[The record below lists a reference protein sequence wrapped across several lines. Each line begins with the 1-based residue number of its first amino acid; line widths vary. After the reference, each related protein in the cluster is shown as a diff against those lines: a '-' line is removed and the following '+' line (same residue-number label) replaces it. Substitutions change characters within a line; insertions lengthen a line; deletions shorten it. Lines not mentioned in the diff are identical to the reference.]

1 MTFIFAAMGFLPSPN
16 TKYSKQHPWEQS
28 MAFYF
33 VSILNAFKAK
43 NAVSLFITSTFCML
57 LVMPAFADVDSPL
70 LEYRFEEASWNGSA
84 GEIIDSSGN
93 GYHASINNNS
103 FLATGSPALS
113 GSPGTCGYTS
123 QNDGSIAVTGLP
135 LDTSTS
141 GVKTTVTFWMN
152 WDGDNDNVMPIGWDR
167 HDIWIRNGS
176 IGFNTWSN
184 DIYGTSSAGLE
195 DGWHHI
201 AVEFTNGSVTSNRMY
216 IDGVEQVL
224 TQRQGSPN
232 NSRAFVNSELRIG
245 GVSNASGYDFHGSLD
260 EVRVYQEALTAAE
273 IREVMDARHPCPGAP
288 VIEYYFDELSWDGT
302 PNEIV
307 NNIGNTNNATA
318 VGDTTTVTAGQV
330 CSAGTFDGTGDYI
343 NATGINT
350 YLNTTASVSFW
361 MKTSQSGNNSPWNAP
376 GIFGVEQRGGGD
388 DIFWGTIDASGH
400 ISIQKG
406 NGSSAASSTVINN
419 DRWHHVV
426 LTWDSASGLVQVFV
440 NGNLED
446 SANSAT
452 GDVSNNFSSIG
463 RIENSF
469 SNANFTGQLDEVM
482 VFDSVIP
489 ASQVSTIYN
498 NQFNGDNYDG
508 SARVCPIPPAPPTPI
523 VDYRFDECSY
533 AEAPGEVIDQTG
545 NFNADTNSIPSPVD
559 GGIINKSLDLTANG
573 TDDWVHVP
581 SNLVD
586 GLDDFTVAVW
596 IKTAVNKSQQEI
608 FHALG
613 SSTGDDELE
622 ISLQG
627 GNQVVVKVN
636 DVSQTLNSSVTL
648 TNDNWHHLVITRV
661 NSQVCLFIN
670 GVQQACGNSVGS
682 GVLSVTNADAVV
694 IGQEQD
700 SYGGNFSTS
709 QNFVGQL
716 DEFKIYDSQLL
727 VSDID
732 SIYQNELVGK
742 NYDAEAN
749 DSAREAVVCDNF
761 CSINSGTLN
770 AVGIKINGSGSD
782 SQINTTTEGLAIYS
796 AWLAAGSPATGIIS
810 GGTYNVSASGTSSVD
825 RVDFGGS
832 AHDFSGTLP
841 YPGFADGV
849 DGSHFLVHA
858 SGKLSLPAGDYTIFV
873 ESDDGF
879 SFLMDTVSG
888 DSVSFNKFGSSSSGA
903 SNELRFELPIGN
915 SNTGGS
921 FTLTQDSVFDIAT
934 IFFERTGGDY
944 LEISIANNIRTNN
957 APSGYEILRHGAL
970 GGKVNFGCT
979 ADPQIHHYEIVHDG
993 NGLTCAAETVTV
1005 KACIDD
1011 SCANLSTESVT
1022 LDFLVDG
1029 ALISAPTFTG
1039 STDISFN
1046 NTDVETVTLSVANAT
1061 VSASDPVVCDDG
1073 VGASCNMVFSNA
1085 GFRFLYGDSNSLTL
1099 PNQVSGTAFPEE
1111 LKLQAVKDN
1120 NGVCEGIFTN
1130 NNNIDLSQQNV
1141 TPTAP
1146 AGLDFTI
1153 NGSSIA
1159 KHPSFTNTSLNFGAD
1174 SIAVIPTPIYHDA
1187 GQIRLY
1193 ANYNVGGITLTGSS
1207 NPFWVSPAELVVS
1220 ATSGSGT
1227 GSIVLNGAS
1236 STAGPTHAA
1245 GEDFTLTVSALN
1257 SLGVVTPNYSPG
1269 QIALK
1274 LERTGPTL
1282 TGSINGDLTYAAGAT
1297 LSASVGSTFQDVT
1310 FTNFNSGVATFN
1322 GAQYSEVGLLNL
1334 DVQDSNYGNVGITIP
1349 AQAINIG
1356 RFVPD
1361 HFEQTIVT
1369 NGSFLATCNL
1379 GTTFAYSGQTDEA
1392 TGLIG
1397 AISYLTKPV
1406 LAISALNKQGDI
1418 TQNYYQDSQGTSND
1432 YMKLAAAGVGV
1443 TAPTL
1448 DEVARGIDTTL
1459 LPLTANMNTG
1469 TLSQND
1475 LTTLIPADNPLPR
1488 GVLHYQFSELDNFFY
1503 NRSANALV
1511 APFDSDI
1518 DFSIATIIDSD
1529 SVNVD
1534 IAKVVDASPTGVEI
1548 RFGRLVLENSF
1559 GPEISSLPQ
1568 PMQIEHFDGTN
1579 YIVSE
1584 NNNCVTYDASNITLS
1599 NISLNPALTGATG
1612 GNGNFVDGETR
1623 AVELTAPGAGNTGEV
1638 GVVYSTFDWLKF
1650 DWGNTGSYD
1659 QNPSAIASFGL
1670 YRGNDRIISWRE
1682 IHK

>member
-1 MTFIFAAMGFLPSPN
+1 MCILPG
-16 TKYSKQHPWEQS
+16 
-28 MAFYF
+28 
-33 VSILNAFKAK
+33 LNAQYFRPHQGTK
-43 NAVSLFITSTFCML
+43 NLRSIVVALLNVLKSKNLVSLLIVSTFSMFTAI
-57 LVMPAFADVDSPL
+57 PAFADVDSPL
-70 LEYRFEEASWNGSA
+70 LEYRFEETRWDGAA
-84 GEIIDSSGN
+84 GEILDSSGN
-93 GYHASINNNS
+93 GHHASVNNNAI
-103 FLATGSPALS
+103 LATVSPALT
-113 GSPGTCGYTS
+113 GTPGTCGYTS

-135 LDTSTS
+135 LNTTSN

-152 WDGDNDNVMPIGWDR
+152 WDGTDNVMPIGWNF
-167 HDIWIRNGS
+167 HDIWIINGS
-176 IGFNTWSN
+176 IGFNTWSS
-184 DIYGTSSAGLE
+184 DVYGTSSAGLAN
-195 DGWHHI
+195 GWHHI

-224 TQRQGSPN
+224 TQRFGSPT
-232 NSRAFVNSELRIG
+232 NSRAFVNSQMRVG
-245 GVSNASGYDFHGSLD
+245 GVANSTSYDFHGLLD
-260 EVRVYQEALTAAE
+260 EVRVYQGTLTTTE
-273 IREVMDARHPCPGAP
+273 ILAVMNARHPCIGSP

-302 PNEIV
+302 PNEV
-307 NNIGNTNNATA
+307 LNNIGNVNHGTA
-318 VGDTTTVTAGQV
+318 FGDTTTVSTGQV

-343 NATGINT
+343 DASGISS
-350 YLNTTASVSFW
+350 YLNSTASISFW
-361 MKTSQSGNNSPWNAP
+361 MKSDQSGNNSAWNAP
-376 GIFGVEQRGGGD
+376 GILGVEERGGGD

-400 ISIQKG
+400 LRIQKG
-406 NGSSAASSTVINN
+406 NGSFAVSSTVIN
-419 DRWHHVV
+419 DSSWHHVV
-426 LTWDSASGLVQVFV
+426 LTWDSASGVVQVYV
-440 NGNLED
+440 NGNLEG
-446 SANSAT
+446 SANSET
-452 GDVSNNFSSIG
+452 GDVGSPFSSIG
-463 RIENSF
+463 LIENSF
-469 SNANFTGQLDEVM
+469 SSVNYTGQLDELM
-482 VFDSVIP
+482 VFDSIISP
-489 ASQVSTIYN
+489 SQVSDIYS
-498 NQFNGDNYDG
+498 NQLNGDNYDG
-508 SARVCPIPPAPPTPI
+508 SARVCPVPPVPLIPI

-545 NFNADTNSIPSPVD
+545 NFSANSNNIPSPVD
-559 GGIINKSLDLTANG
+559 EAIINKSLDLSADG
-573 TDDWVHVP
+573 TDDWIHVP
-581 SNLVD
+581 SNVVD
-586 GLDDFTVAVW
+586 GLDDFSLAVW
-596 IKTAVNKSQQEI
+596 FKTSSDKSQQEI
-608 FHALG
+608 FQALG
-613 SSTGDDELE
+613 SSSSDDELE
-622 ISLQG
+622 IYLKDDDK
-627 GNQVVVKVN
+627 VVIKIKGS
-636 DVSQTLNSSVTL
+636 SQELNSNVEL
-648 TNDNWHHLVITRV
+648 TNNNWHHLVVTRA
-661 NSQVCLFIN
+661 STEVCLFID
-670 GVQQACGNSVGS
+670 GVEQECGSSVT
-682 GVLSVTNADAVV
+682 GVLSVPNANATV

-700 SYGGNFSTS
+700 SFGGNFSTS
-709 QNFVGQL
+709 QNFIGLL
-716 DEFKIYDSQLL
+716 DEFKIFSSRISAD
-727 VSDID
+727 DID
-732 SIYQNELVGK
+732 DIYQNELAGN
-742 NYDAEAN
+742 NYDASIR
-749 DSAREAVVCDNF
+749 DAVQCDDF

-810 GGTYNVSASGTSSVD
+810 GGTYNVSASGTSTVD

-832 AHDFSGTLP
+832 EHDFSGTLP

-888 DSVSFNKFGSSSSGA
+888 DTVSFNKFGSSNSGA
-903 SNELRFELPIGN
+903 SNELRFELPTGN

-944 LEISIANNIRTNN
+944 LEISIANNIRTNS

-979 ADPQIHHYEIVHDG
+979 AEPQIHHYEIVHDG

-1029 ALISAPTFTG
+1029 TLINAPTFTG

-1073 VGASCNMVFSNA
+1073 VSASCNMVFSNA

-1120 NGVCEGIFTN
+1120 NGVCEGIFTSN
-1130 NNNIDLSQQNV
+1130 KNIDLSQQNV

-1146 AGLDFTI
+1146 AGLDFTVNATRI
-1153 NGSSIA
+1153 E
-1159 KHPSFTNTSLNFGAD
+1159 KHPNFTTTSLNFDAD
-1174 SIAVIPTPIYHDA
+1174 SIAIIPAPIYHDA
-1187 GQIRLY
+1187 GQIRLH
-1193 ANYNVGGITLTGSS
+1193 ANYDVGGITLTGSS
-1207 NPFWVSPAELVVS
+1207 DPFWVSPAKLVVS
-1220 ATSGSGT
+1220 ATSQTTSGT
-1227 GSIVLNGAS
+1227 VVLNGVNSPAS
-1236 STAGPTHAA
+1236 PTHAA
-1245 GEDFTLTVSALN
+1245 GDDFQLEVSALN

-1282 TGSINGDLTYAAGAT
+1282 TGSVDGDFTYFASAS
-1297 LSASVGSTFQDVT
+1297 LSSSVGSTFQEVT
-1310 FTNFNSGVATFN
+1310 LTNFSSGVSTFN

-1334 DVQDSNYGNVGITIP
+1334 DVQDNNYGNVGIIIP
-1349 AQAINIG
+1349 ADAINIG

-1361 HFEQTIVT
+1361 HFAQTVV
-1369 NGSFLATCNL
+1369 NDGAFSATCNM
-1379 GTTFAYSGQTDEA
+1379 GATFAFSGQTDET
-1392 TGLIG
+1392 TGLVG
-1397 AISYLTKPV
+1397 AISYLAKPV
-1406 LAISALNKQGDI
+1406 LAITALSKQGFV
-1418 TQNYYQDSQGTSND
+1418 TQNYYEDSQGSDND
-1432 YMKLAAAGVGV
+1432 YMKLSNTAV
-1443 TAPTL
+1443 TVTEPTL
-1448 DEVARGIDTTL
+1448 DQVADGVDDNK

-1518 DFSIATIIDSD
+1518 DFSIATIIDTD
-1529 SVNVD
+1529 NVNVD
-1534 IAKVVDASPTGVEI
+1534 IAKVVDVSPTGVEI

-1559 GPEISSLPQ
+1559 GPETSSLPQ

-1599 NISLNPALTGATG
+1599 NISLNPLLTSATG
-1612 GNGNFVDGETR
+1612 DPGDFVDGKTR
-1623 AVELTAPGAGNTGEV
+1623 AIELTAPGTGNTGEIDV
-1638 GVVYSTFDWLKF
+1638 LYSTFDWLKF
-1650 DWGNTGSYD
+1650 DWDNTGSYD
-1659 QNPSAIASFGL
+1659 QNPTAVATFGL
-1670 YRGNDRIISWRE
+1670 YRANDRIISWRE
-1682 IHK
+1682 INN

>member
-1 MTFIFAAMGFLPSPN
+1 MRLLSYL
-16 TKYSKQHPWEQS
+16 KVK
-28 MAFYF
+28 
-33 VSILNAFKAK
+33 SI
-43 NAVSLFITSTFCML
+43 
-57 LVMPAFADVDSPL
+57 
-70 LEYRFEEASWNGSA
+70 G
-84 GEIIDSSGN
+84 
-93 GYHASINNNS
+93 
-103 FLATGSPALS
+103 LATGINSSLPHPKSVKFYLRRLGVCSIFTAFYLSVYTMNLGAVLGHFTNIDLSVDSDFSVTWMAAAQANGSCPVQNVSDNFPSISYSQNS
-113 GSPGTCGYTS
+113 GSVNWTGDWVEVNEFDGTSAGIARVRNDLCTSGNCLRLGVPSGNSRQTYSNRGVLREVDLSSATSATLTFDYRGGRSRGNQTVVLSISNDGGSNWNTLQSYVINGGNTPAGTASFDISAYTS
-123 QNDGSIAVTGLP
+123 SDTQIRFLASGRNAV
-135 LDTSTS
+135 
-141 GVKTTVTFWMN
+141 
-152 WDGDNDNVMPIGWDR
+152 IG
-167 HDIWIRNGS
+167 
-176 IGFNTWSN
+176 
-184 DIYGTSSAGLE
+184 
-195 DGWHHI
+195 
-201 AVEFTNGSVTSNRMY
+201 MY
-216 IDGVEQVL
+216 IDDIDISYQ
-224 TQRQGSPN
+224 PN
-232 NSRAFVNSELRIG
+232 C
-245 GVSNASGYDFHGSLD
+245 
-260 EVRVYQEALTAAE
+260 TT
-273 IREVMDARHPCPGAP
+273 AP

-302 PNEIV
+302 PNEII
-307 NNIGNTNNATA
+307 NNVGNTNNGTA
-318 VGDTTTVTAGQV
+318 VGDTTTITAGQV
-330 CSAGTFDGTGDYI
+330 CSAGTFDGAGDYI
-343 NATGINT
+343 NATDIDS
-350 YLNTTASVSFW
+350 YLSTTASISFW
-361 MKTSQSGNNSPWNAP
+361 MNSSQNGSNTAWNAP
-376 GIFGVEQRGGGD
+376 GILGVEQRGGGS
-388 DIFWGTIDASGH
+388 DIFWGYIDGSGR
-400 ISIQKG
+400 IRIQKG
-406 NGSSAASSTVINN
+406 NGSSAASSTVVNN
-419 DRWHHVV
+419 ANWHHVV
-426 LTWDSASGLVQVFV
+426 LTWDSASGVVQVYV
-440 NGNLED
+440 NGNLEG
-446 SANSAT
+446 SANSET
-452 GDVSNNFSSIG
+452 GDVGSPFSSIG

-469 SNANFTGQLDEVM
+469 SNVNYTGQLDELM
-482 VFDSVIP
+482 VFDSIISP
-489 ASQVSTIYN
+489 SQVSDIYS
-498 NQFNGDNYDG
+498 NQLNGDNYDG
-508 SARVCPIPPAPPTPI
+508 SARSCPIPQVPAIPI

-533 AEAPGEVIDQTG
+533 AEVPGEVIDQTG

-559 GGIINKSLDLTANG
+559 GGIINKSLDLSANG

-586 GLDDFTVAVW
+586 GLDDFSVAVW

-608 FHALG
+608 FQALG

-622 ISLQG
+622 IYLQG
-627 GNQVVVKVN
+627 GNEVVIKVN

-670 GVQQACGNSVGS
+670 GVEQACGNSVGS
-682 GVLSVTNADAVV
+682 GVLSVTNANAVV

-700 SYGGNFSTS
+700 SYGGSFSTS

-716 DEFKIYDSQLL
+716 DEFKIYNAQLL
-727 VSDID
+727 ATDID

-742 NYDAEAN
+742 NYDAGDN

-810 GGTYNVSASGTSSVD
+810 GGTYNVSASGTSRVD
-825 RVDFGGS
+825 RIDFGGS
-832 AHDFSGTLP
+832 EHDFSGTLP

-888 DSVSFNKFGSSSSGA
+888 DTVSFNKFGSSNSGA
-903 SNELRFELPIGN
+903 SNELRFELPTGN

-944 LEISIANNIRTNN
+944 LEISIANNIRTNR

-979 ADPQIHHYEIVHDG
+979 AEPQIHHYEIVHDG

-1005 KACIDD
+1005 KACIDE

-1073 VGASCNMVFSNA
+1073 SGVSCDMEFTNA
-1085 GFRFLYGDSNSLTL
+1085 GFRFLYGSDDTGLVPIANQTSGLAFSDTL
-1099 PNQVSGTAFPEE
+1099 R
-1111 LKLQAVKDN
+1111 LQAFKDN
-1120 NGVCEGIFTN
+1120 NGVCEGYFDNDNNPREIKLSQENVVPEIGDVNELKFTVEV
-1130 NNNIDLSQQNV
+1130 NNIV
-1141 TPTAP
+1141 HEIT
-1146 AGLDFTI
+1146 
-1153 NGSSIA
+1153 
-1159 KHPSFTNTSLNFGAD
+1159 KHPSFTDTTLTFGNN
-1174 SIAVIPTPIYHDA
+1174 SIATIETPIYHDA
-1187 GQIRLY
+1187 GQIRLH
-1193 ANYNVGGITLTGSS
+1193 ANYNVGGISLTGSS
-1207 NPFWVSPAELVVS
+1207 DPFWVSPAELVVS

-1227 GSIVLNGAS
+1227 GSTVLNGAS
-1236 STAGPTHAA
+1236 SSDGPTHAA
-1245 GEDFTLTVSALN
+1245 GENFTLTVSAKN

-1269 QIALK
+1269 QIELK
-1274 LERTGPTL
+1274 VERTGPTPAL
-1282 TGSINGDLTYAAGAT
+1282 TGSVNGDLMYAAGAT
-1297 LSASVGSTFQDVT
+1297 LSASVGSTFQDIT
-1310 FTNFNSGVATFN
+1310 LTNFSSGISTFN

-1334 DVQDSNYGNVGITIP
+1334 DVKDSDYGNVGIIIDTKNANDVNDI
-1349 AQAINIG
+1349 ADIDIG
-1356 RFVPD
+1356 RFIPD

-1369 NGSFLATCNL
+1369 NGSFLATCNI

-1406 LAISALNKQGDI
+1406 LAITARNKQGDR
-1418 TQNYYQDSQGTSND
+1418 TQNFYEDGQGPIND
-1432 YMKLAAAGVGV
+1432 YMKLAAAGVVV
-1443 TAPTL
+1443 TEPTL
-1448 DEVARGIDTTL
+1448 DEVARGVDTTL

-1511 APFDSDI
+1511 APFNSDI

-1529 SVNVD
+1529 NVNVD
-1534 IAKVVDASPTGVEI
+1534 VAKVVDASPTGVEI
-1548 RFGRLVLENSF
+1548 RFGRLALENSF

-1579 YIVSE
+1579 YIVSD

-1599 NISLNPALTGATG
+1599 NISLNPALTGAAG
-1612 GNGNFVDGETR
+1612 GNGNFIDGETR
-1623 AVELTAPGAGNTGEV
+1623 TIELTAPGAGNTGEI
-1638 GVVYSTFDWLKF
+1638 GVVYSTFEWLKF

-1659 QNPSAIASFGL
+1659 QNPSAIATFGL

-1682 IHK
+1682 VNNE